1 MRGMQRLCA
10 TASAGA
16 LALASSAHAQT
27 TQTDAN
33 REAGS
38 AASAEAFPV
47 DQEPA
52 KDIIVTGLRRS
63 LGTAEA
69 IKRNSD
75 NIVDS
80 VVAEDIGKLPDNNAT
95 EAVSRVTGVQVSRS
109 EGEANSV
116 LIRGLPQVETTLNGR
131 NFFFAGSRS
140 GAVQD
145 FPADTLSAV
154 SVYKTSTANLL
165 ESGVGGLIDVQL
177 RRPFDIEGFRIAGG
191 LRGTFDDQSR
201 KYDPIGNLL
210 ISSRWETGIGEVG
223 VLINGAYTRRHYL
236 DSIRFD
242 DVFRTTTPAATVLPV
257 GLGPVQVPVV
267 IGAIYNRGVNARP
280 SINGSVQW
288 KPNADLEIYAD
299 GLWQGFRGR
308 YFGSLTATS
317 VWYGDPTLT
326 DVTVVPGTNVADTA
340 TYVPTDPNNGV
351 ARNTT
356 VSTTNTFQFGG
367 GVKYQAG
374 NVKLTTDL
382 AYTDSTNRNH
392 VVNVDTS
399 FAQFPTVTAQFHDK
413 NGASFNY
420 SGIDIKNVNSY
431 IFRGLYDQRA
441 GSRGKSWQW
450 RGDADIQTEGKL
462 IRNFQFGLRYSDR
475 DASSYF
481 GDRYAYL
488 VDQRIPLSQ
497 LPGIESGGVV
507 RRGFRGTD
515 VQPVTQWFAPSTKGV
530 RDNLPALI
538 DFVRRNG
545 ATNYAGDRPTD
556 NPVSGYRSNEKLYS
570 VYAQLRY
577 EADVGFPIDGVAG
590 TRITFIDQTLNGFGN
605 ITLPDNSTQLAP
617 IEGNPSYTVVL
628 PNASARARF
637 TDKLQLRLSYAQT
650 VTLPGFG
657 DLNPSL
663 TLGTTST
670 PIRGS
675 GGNPNLRPVTSDNY
689 DASLEYY
696 FSHNSY
702 LSLAGFYKKIDGFI
716 NRLDATEI
724 DPTFGQVIVSRPRNA
739 SAGKVKGIEAS
750 YQTFFDFLPGAL
762 SGFGTQVN
770 ATYIKVNEQ
779 ITGVSKWTYNLIG
792 FYEKGPVSARLA
804 YNRRSRYIQ
813 NFVTN
818 QDTNLL
824 QTQYAAPVS
833 RLDFSASVT
842 PVEQV
847 TITFDVANILAQPF
861 RNYIDS
867 DLYPRD
873 VRVEGRVFS
882 LGARFRL

>member
-1 MRGMQRLCA
+1 MRGTQRFRI
-10 TASAGA
+10 SVSVIA
-16 LALASSAHAQT
+16 LTLASSAHAQT
-27 TQTDAN
+27 AQTDAN

-47 DQEPA
+47 DQEPTE
-52 KDIIVTGLRRS
+52 DIVVTGLRRS
-63 LGTAEA
+63 LSTAQA
-69 IKRNSD
+69 IKRDSD

-201 KYDPIGNLL
+201 KLDPVGSLL
-210 ISSRWETGIGEVG
+210 ISNRWDTGIGEIG
-223 VLINGAYTRRHYL
+223 VLINGAYGQRHYL

-242 DVFRTTTPAATVLPV
+242 DVFRTTTPAATVLPAN
-257 GLGPVQVPVV
+257 LGPVQVPVV

-308 YFGSLTATS
+308 YFGTLTATS

-356 VSTTNTFQFGG
+356 VSSTNTFQFGG

-374 NVKLTTDL
+374 NVRLTTDL
-382 AYTDSTNRNH
+382 AYTSSDNNNH
-392 VVNVDTS
+392 VVNLDTS
-399 FAQFPTVTAQFHDK
+399 FAQFPTVTAQFHNE
-413 NGASFNY
+413 NGASFAY
-420 SGIDIKNVNSY
+420 SGIDILDVNSY
-431 IFRGLYDQRA
+431 IFRGLYDQRS
-441 GSRGKSWQW
+441 GSQGDSWQW
-450 RGDADIQTEGKL
+450 RGDTDIETESGL

-507 RRGFRGTD
+507 PRGFRGTD
-515 VQPVTQWFAPSTKGV
+515 AQPVTQWFAPSTSGV

-545 ATNYAGDRPTD
+545 ATNFAGDRPTN
-556 NPVSGYRSNEKLYS
+556 NPVSGYESNEKLYS

-577 EADVGFPIDGVAG
+577 EVDPGFPIDGLVG
-590 TRITFIDQTLNGFGN
+590 TRITYIDQTLGGFNN
-605 ITLPDNSTQLAP
+605 ITLPNNSTQLVP
-617 IEGNPSYTVVL
+617 VERTPSYAVVL

-637 TDKLQLRLSYAQT
+637 TDELQLRLSYAQT
-650 VTLPGFG
+650 LTLPGFG

-663 TLGTTST
+663 TLGTTTT
-670 PIRGS
+670 PIRGF
-675 GGNPNLRPVTSDNY
+675 GGNPDLQPITSDNY
-689 DASLEYY
+689 DGSLEYY
-696 FSHNSY
+696 FSRNAYVSVG
-702 LSLAGFYKKIDGFI
+702 GFYKNIDGFI
-716 NRLDATEI
+716 NRLDATES
-724 DPTFGQVIVSRPRNA
+724 DPTFGPIIVSRPRNA
-739 SAGKVKGIEAS
+739 SAGKVKGVEAAF
-750 YQTFFDFLPGAL
+750 QTFFDFLPGAL

-770 ATYIKVNEQ
+770 GTYVQADAQ
-779 ITGVSKWTYNLIG
+779 ITGVSEWTYNLIG

-804 YNRRSRYIQ
+804 YNYRSSYIQ
-813 NFVTN
+813 NFVSN
-818 QDTNLL
+818 QDTGAL
-824 QTQYAAPVS
+824 QTQFAAPVS

-842 PVEQV
+842 PIEQV
-847 TITFDVANILAQPF
+847 TITFDVANILGQPF

-867 DLYPRD
+867 ELYPRD